1 MPLIDK
7 VGLGLGVFMG
17 FFMVFLFA
25 FPRSA
30 YARYYADLE
39 RRKLGQVVKKLIIG
53 VFVLSVPYFY
63 DVLLGFKNDGLSTI
77 LELGIGLCAILVLA
91 DVAWF
96 LYQNYGPPTNP
107 RSKAHR
113 GNGT

>member
-17 FFMVFLFA
+17 FFLVFLFA

-30 YARYYADLE
+30 YARYYHDLE
-39 RRKLGQVVKKLIIG
+39 RRKLGYVVKKLVIG
-53 VFVLSVPYFY
+53 VFALSVPYFY
-63 DVLLGFKNDGLSTI
+63 DVLFGFKNDGFSVI

-96 LYQNYGPPTNP
+96 LYQNYGPPTEP
-107 RSKAHR
+107 RKHPSR
-113 GNGT
+113 

>member
-17 FFMVFLFA
+17 FFLVFLFA

-30 YARYYADLE
+30 YARYYHDLE
-39 RRKLGQVVKKLIIG
+39 RRKLGNVVKKLVIG
-53 VFVLSVPYFY
+53 VFALSIPYFY
-63 DVLLGFKNDGLSTI
+63 DVLLGFNNDGFSVI
-77 LELGIGLCAILVLA
+77 LELAIGLCAILVLA

-96 LYQNYGPPTNP
+96 LYQNYGPPTDP
-107 RSKAHR
+107 RNKAHR
-113 GNGT
+113 GNGA